1 MSEQKDEEILSVEEQ
16 AKALIDL
23 VKKAKDDTSKRRAAV
38 SFMVSCDTILNSP
51 KIGKLMNV
59 YGKLLLANGI
69 DHKKIIAMVSP
80 ISVTAKQKH
89 YVKTMAIIITS
100 TLTKAGREQIKKT
113 GLNYQEIEQVI
124 GSNLFGNLKNYLS
137 GE

>member
-1 MSEQKDEEILSVEEQ
+1 MSEIKDDDILSVEEQ
-16 AKALIDL
+16 AQALIDL
-23 VKKAKDDTSKRRAAV
+23 IKKAKDDPSKRRAAV
-38 SFMVSCDTILNSP
+38 SFMAACDTILTST
-51 KIGKLMNV
+51 KIGKLMNA
-59 YGKLLLANGI
+59 YGKLLLANGV
-69 DHKKIIAMVSP
+69 DHKKIIGMVSP
-80 ISVTAKQKH
+80 VSVSLKQKQ
-89 YVKTMAIIITS
+89 YVKTMAIIISS